1 MNIDLPTAFESL
13 LYLQFRTIISTQT
26 HHKEKPDLVIQI
38 SVGVWRL
45 LKNDN
50 GCTSSLNDWVTM
62 ETQEGED
69 EISSNDIMA
78 GLFRADMLSQSATGQ
93 VASIFI
99 RGRNP
104 IHARYSLT
112 DSSLSQM
119 PPDIY
124 VYCLILPSEAL
135 IRSRES
141 SISIQTSCCEEKRD
155 KVS

>member
-1 MNIDLPTAFESL
+1 
-13 LYLQFRTIISTQT
+13 
-26 HHKEKPDLVIQI
+26 
-38 SVGVWRL
+38 
-45 LKNDN
+45 
-50 GCTSSLNDWVTM
+50 M

-124 VYCLILPSEAL
+124 VYCLILPSGAL

-141 SISIQTSCCEEKRD
+141 SISIQASCCEEKRD